1 MAKKAQSQGKQCA
14 AMHCFYREYIIIN
27 GERVS
32 TSLNFFSFPIK
43 DRARINQWCNLI
55 KRGNNKDGFTVSKHT
70 QICEKQ
76 FEDKCIYRPPGW
88 KKSRL
93 VCDPGINGEN
103 VILYQNQENKET
115 GRGRKQ
121 SLAPLKCFILTN
133 FAFLFQV
140 KETTISTTI
149 TTWINYL
156 YI

>member
-1 MAKKAQSQGKQCA
+1 M
-14 AMHCFYREYIIIN
+14 IIN
-27 GERVS
+27 GERVY

-70 QICEKQ
+70 KICEKH

-88 KKSRL
+88 TKSRL
-93 VCDPGINGEN
+93 VGDPGINGEN

-115 GRGRKQ
+115 GRGRKR
-121 SLAPLKCFILTN
+121 SLAPLECFILTLVRLRGN
-133 FAFLFQV
+133 FSVSHLAFLFQV

-149 TTWINYL
+149 TTCINYL